1 SNRVIKSESCERL
14 RTCWMTVR
22 SQVSSSLTR
31 SQASPPLSA
40 AAPAMF
46 LGACWC
52 STSTVA
58 EDSYTFGRFPVTP
71 TVAERPA
78 ARVSSA
84 SHLRRCQTARAH
96 SRPETPYPACAF
108 CIVLD
113 SLGLRRITGGGP
125 IPEAA
130 KSGRDDPWPPR
141 AHRHHPADADAPARL
156 SYLTDCRV
164 WQGFALSVYALSSG
178 CSAGA
183 SSWVGSRSPNRIT
196 RPVLYPLRAALAPL
210 AR

>member
-1 SNRVIKSESCERL
+1 
-14 RTCWMTVR
+14 
-22 SQVSSSLTR
+22 
-31 SQASPPLSA
+31 
-40 AAPAMF
+40 
-46 LGACWC
+46 
-52 STSTVA
+52 
-58 EDSYTFGRFPVTP
+58 
-71 TVAERPA
+71 
-78 ARVSSA
+78 
-84 SHLRRCQTARAH
+84 
-96 SRPETPYPACAF
+96 
-108 CIVLD
+108 VLD

-141 AHRHHPADADAPARL
+141 AHRHHPADADAPARGGPGAGWPRRPPAVVHARPARL

-210 AR
+210 ARWSRLEDKRTGLRSEPGERL